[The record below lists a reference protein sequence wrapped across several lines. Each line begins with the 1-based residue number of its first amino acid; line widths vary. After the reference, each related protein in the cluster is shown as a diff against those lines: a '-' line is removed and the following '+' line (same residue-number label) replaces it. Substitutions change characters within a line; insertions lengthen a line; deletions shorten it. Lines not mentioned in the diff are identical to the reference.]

1 MTLCYVDS
9 IGRSII
15 PTAVKWLIHHL
26 HIHHTNDDDRQ
37 TVKDGVKLDA
47 KKMKDAIERVQ
58 VLEAYLDEVRRGV
71 TLVDRVV
78 SSCVMRSVIPGL
90 IWDCGGVDS

>member
-1 MTLCYVDS
+1 MAHPSPSYT
-9 IGRSII
+9 
-15 PTAVKWLIHHL
+15 P
-26 HIHHTNDDDRQ
+26 HHTNDDDRQ

-78 SSCVMRSVIPGL
+78 SSCVMRSVIPDL